1 MKKRILFVINTLSTA
16 GAEVALLNLLK
27 RFPKDRFSIDLFVL
41 LAQGELVSRIP
52 EGVRLLNPTFEASSV
67 LEEEG
72 RRAMKR
78 RALRLGFKNASLF
91 RNLPY
96 LISNGVRMARRKDKR
111 WENLLWRVLADGAEK
126 STAHYDLA
134 VAFLEGGASYYVA
147 EHVQADKK
155 AAVLHVDYS
164 RAGYFPSL
172 DRACYDRFDR
182 IFSVSEEVRQSFL
195 EVYPEMEGKTGLL
208 LNIIDQEEIRKKAEG
223 EGFTDAFSGV
233 RILTVGRLTPQKG
246 YDFAIEVLEELKK
259 KALPVRW
266 YVVGEGPLRE
276 TLEKQLKE
284 KGLEQDFL
292 LLGARENPYPFM
304 KQCQIYAH
312 LTRFEGKSIAIQ
324 EALTLG
330 CACIASDCSGNREQI
345 RNGEDGILCDYTKEA
360 AVNALTEL
368 VTDPGL
374 RKRLSDAARDI
385 VMSGEEEL
393 KKLTELI

>member
-41 LAQGELVSRIP
+41 LAQGELVGRIP
-52 EGVRLLNPTFEASSV
+52 EGVRLINPTFEATSV
-67 LEEEG
+67 LEEDG
-72 RRAMKR
+72 RRTMKK
-78 RALRLGFKNASLF
+78 RALKLGFKNASLF

-96 LISNGVRMARRKDKR
+96 LISNGVRMAKREEKR
-111 WENLLWRVLADGAEK
+111 WENLLWRVLSDGAEK

-134 VAFLEGGASYYVA
+134 VAFLEGGAAYYVA
-147 EHVQADKK
+147 EHVKADKK

-172 DRACYDRFDR
+172 DKSCYDRFDR

-195 EVYPEMEGKTGLL
+195 QVYPELKEKTALL
-208 LNIIDQEEIRKKAEG
+208 YNIIDQEEIREKAEG
-223 EGFTDAFSGV
+223 EGFTDDYTGV

-246 YDFAIEVLEELKK
+246 YDFAIDVLEELKK
-259 KALPVRW
+259 KGLPVRW

-276 TLEKQLKE
+276 VLEGQIRE
-284 KGLEQDFL
+284 KGLEKDFL
-292 LLGARENPYPFM
+292 LLGAKENPYPFM

-345 RNGEDGILCDYTKEA
+345 RNGEDGILCDYNKDA
-360 AVNALTEL
+360 AVSALTEL
-368 VTDPGL
+368 VTDEGL
-374 RKRLSDAARDI
+374 RKRLSDGAKKI
-385 VMSGEEEL
+385 VMSGEEEIQ
-393 KKLTELI
+393 KLIALI